1 MPFDS
6 DATMRAARIL
16 TDQDPGPG
24 DRLDAFLLLTGLE
37 FLWRRD
43 GPGADFAEAVCRY
56 EAVSGRTPPET
67 GLATVLR
74 RRQVAGRRAPPR
86 GRGVARGP
94 LSRLALEPHP
104 APLPGGSRLARR

>member
-6 DATMRAARIL
+6 DVTMRAARIL

-43 GPGADFAEAVCRY
+43 GPGAGDC
-56 EAVSGRTPPET
+56 GPPHQSACYA
-67 GLATVLR
+67 GSAH
-74 RRQVAGRRAPPR
+74 GRRN
-86 GRGVARGP
+86 ARGGRE
-94 LSRLALEPHP
+94 SMEAGNIMEKE
-104 APLPGGSRLARR
+104 